1 MDELRLHVSTRIGL
15 KKGVLKVDTYVRYDS
30 IYVKFLCIHTYLCR
44 NSIKNMN
51 RDAKFQISESK
62 YFLDRR
68 KKLRRGQTYQELK
81 LYLICFITLKNSET
95 NKSKY

>member
-15 KKGVLKVDTYVRYDS
+15 KKGMLKVDTYVQYDS
-30 IYVKFLCIHTYLCR
+30 IYMKFLCIYTYLCR

-51 RDAKFQISESK
+51 RDAKFQISESE
-62 YFLDRR
+62 YFLDKR

-81 LYLICFITLKNSET
+81 RYLICFIILKNSET
-95 NKSKY
+95 NKAKY